1 MIAIA
6 CSLPMNIHF
15 FPHSERIFMHKSTL
29 FNLMLALGLSLTAY
43 AAELNPNAPAKL
55 PMPTADQAV
64 ATFSG
69 GCFWCMESP
78 FDQLAGVLATTSGYT
93 GGTLKNPTYE
103 QVSDEETGHAES
115 VQVLYDP
122 AKISY
127 EQLLEV
133 FWHNTDPTALDYQ
146 FCDHGHQYRT
156 AIFYHTPEQ
165 KAAALVS
172 KNALVEHR
180 PFAGAVV
187 TSIVAASEFYPAENY
202 HQDYYKKNPIR
213 YKVYRHG
220 CGRDARLSELW
231 GSSPH

>member
-1 MIAIA
+1 M
-6 CSLPMNIHF
+6 
-15 FPHSERIFMHKSTL
+15 
-29 FNLMLALGLSLTAY
+29 
-43 AAELNPNAPAKL
+43 
-55 PMPTADQAV
+55 
-64 ATFSG
+64 
-69 GCFWCMESP
+69 
-78 FDQLAGVLATTSGYT
+78 
-93 GGTLKNPTYE
+93 
-103 QVSDEETGHAES
+103 
-115 VQVLYDP
+115 
-122 AKISY
+122 
-127 EQLLEV
+127 
-133 FWHNTDPTALDYQ
+133 
-146 FCDHGHQYRT
+146 
-156 AIFYHTPEQ
+156 FYHTPAQ